1 MQGNC
6 SPIYKQWLE
15 FEIKKHNT
23 IYEMTKKTYTPKYKS
38 NNIFRIHMQNTTK
51 LWQKESKK
59 T

>member
-15 FEIKKHNT
+15 FEIKNT
-23 IYEMTKKTYTPKYKS
+23 IPFLKITKNIYTPKYKS

-51 LWQKESKK
+51 LWKKESKK